1 MFNQLKT
8 GLLLGIL
15 TGLLLLIGQLV
26 GGFQGLTI
34 GLVLALVMNV
44 GSYWFSDKI
53 VLMMYKAVPATPQQ
67 YPHLHKIVEELCHTA
82 QLPKPKLYIIPTEQ
96 ANAFATGRSPKH
108 AAVACTEGILKL
120 LTKEELKGVLA
131 HEISHVKNRDILVT
145 TIAATIAA
153 VIGYVAFM
161 ARWAALFGGLGG
173 RGGNQE
179 GRGNVLELIV
189 LAIVAPLTATLIQL
203 AISRSREYLADETGA
218 KTIKNGEHLAKALE
232 KLHASVKHHPLG
244 FGNAQTSSLFILNP
258 FSAQGMMALF
268 STHPPHTERAKRLRS
283 MKF

>member
-1 MFNQLKT
+1 
-8 GLLLGIL
+8 
-15 TGLLLLIGQLV
+15 
-26 GGFQGLTI
+26 
-34 GLVLALVMNV
+34 
-44 GSYWFSDKI
+44 
-53 VLMMYKAVPATPQQ
+53 
-67 YPHLHKIVEELCHTA
+67 
-82 QLPKPKLYIIPTEQ
+82 
-96 ANAFATGRSPKH
+96 
-108 AAVACTEGILKL
+108 
-120 LTKEELKGVLA
+120 LA